1 MQGCGVP
8 LNSLPLVD
16 KAKNTIGTHC
26 MMMMASAE
34 CILYDDSELAKKE
47 SLLAPSMASNSISD
61 ASNKKKKKG
70 RPQGKIDQQTR
81 LRSARI
87 DLTVCK
93 LDLLKVFFF
102 SHKHYLNWRIDNEV
116 FNCVFFIF
124 IVFLFYIFIYI
135 FKWMMVDGCRLEL
148 GMP

>member
-1 MQGCGVP
+1 MP

-26 MMMMASAE
+26 MMMASAE
-34 CILYDDSELAKKE
+34 CILYDESELAKKE

-61 ASNKKKKKG
+61 ASDKKKKKG

-116 FNCVFFIF
+116 FNCVFFYIYCIF
-124 IVFLFYIFIYI
+124 ILYIYI
-135 FKWMMVDGCRLEL
+135 YF
-148 GMP
+148 